1 MFFEFFKKEQAEPV
15 LAPRLGNEKKIH
27 FSRLTSLTETKTL
40 LIGAGFFVLA
50 SFAGLSFWFYFNF
63 LEKDNFLESVPR
75 EAVVYW
81 QSDFSSGADDAWLW
95 AITRSTLSGE
105 AAEQTKFLEEV
116 VTPEVERVGFAILPD
131 FADFI
136 FLGQADNQNF
146 DSLKNKLEEL
156 NYHYI
161 FRDDGMVIISNSRFG
176 LGEVVAALSQE
187 KKSLADDEMRLIAFK
202 RARRH
207 SLAQIYFGENF
218 KVQDFRAML
227 WFSDFWSSN
236 KLVVVPKGRI
246 ESPRNL
252 VDFNFLSISDDKYLK
267 NSMEEIIKDDLA
279 VLLPEIQE
287 KTLSDGTKVKELFAN
302 PDIFVFQDEQIGG
315 VPVHYLSV
323 GALNQEFLVGRK
335 DQKVM
340 ISNSTEIFQYFLSN
354 ARHRPDYYGK
364 SLGELILSWLKW
376 VTPDFSGIIFEVSP
390 SVGDKASL

>member
-50 SFAGLSFWFYFNF
+50 SFAGFSFWFYFNF

-161 FRDDGMVIISNSRFG
+161 FRDDGRVIISNSRFG

-187 KKSLADDEMRLIAFK
+187 KKSLADDEMRLVAFK
-202 RARRH
+202 RAQRH